1 MINLISEL
9 ELPFLSAALA
19 PRCDRNESTN
29 STSALN
35 LSLSVVVRADF
46 REFVAHE
53 FEDSRIQNPASNS
66 LLEEDQHDPLRSRT
80 PSTEIGLAIRPAIL
94 GGSE

>member
-1 MINLISEL
+1 MSEL

-29 STSALN
+29 STSTLN
-35 LSLSVVVRADF
+35 LSLSVDVRAVDF
-46 REFVAHE
+46 REFAAHE

-66 LLEEDQHDPLRSRT
+66 LLEEDQHDPFRSRT